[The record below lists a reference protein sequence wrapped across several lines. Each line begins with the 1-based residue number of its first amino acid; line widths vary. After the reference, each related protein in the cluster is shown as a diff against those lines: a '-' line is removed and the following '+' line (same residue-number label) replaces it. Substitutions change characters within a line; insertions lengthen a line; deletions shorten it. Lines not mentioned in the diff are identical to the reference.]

1 MLQFSRNKVVS
12 IVRKDADTLDVH
24 GVLDDTIY
32 ALEVDLCVRISDMEF
47 LSLEGKWNRWTTP
60 ECPKSLPFLQDAV
73 GFRIEPGITQKLQK
87 TVGRKAC
94 RHFATILTE
103 CCKSVR
109 EAVKIIRWEDA
120 KKKNTELSFEEFLRS
135 GGGDTPKAPS
145 EAPKDKPTEAPSG
158 QAESASPET
167 AQVTASPAP
176 GDNAARPEADMA
188 SGGFLIDLHTHTYP
202 PSPCSSVSANEMIEN
217 AKQAGLN
224 GICLT
229 DHNYAWEA
237 DAVAKLSQKHGFL
250 LLRGSEVT
258 TDQGHMLVFGL
269 DKAIGASGIVK
280 IAELREEVEKADGFM
295 IVAHPF
301 RGFLTFG
308 VGQLGLTVEK
318 AAERPFF
325 KYVDAVEVMNGK
337 VTKKENDFASQVA
350 AALGLPTTG
359 GSDAHEASE
368 VGIYATRFPDP
379 IANEKE
385 LIAALKSGNYSP
397 VAFRK

>member
-24 GVLDDTIY
+24 GVLDDSIY

-60 ECPKSLPFLQDAV
+60 ECPRSLPFLQDAV
-73 GFRIEPGITQKLQK
+73 GFRIEPGITKKLQK
-87 TVGRKAC
+87 TVGRKSC
-94 RHFATILTE
+94 RHFATILIE

-120 KKKNTELSFEEFLRS
+120 KKDCPELSFAEFLRS
-135 GGGDTPKAPS
+135 GGGDVAGPPPETPKDEKTEASSASAESAPS
-145 EAPKDKPTEAPSG
+145 ETVRTAKPGDSAAPS
-158 QAESASPET
+158 ET
-167 AQVTASPAP
+167 AA
-176 GDNAARPEADMA
+176 A
-188 SGGFLIDLHTHTYP
+188 SGGFIIDLHTHTYP
-202 PSPCSSVSANEMIEN
+202 ASNCSTVSVDDIIEN
-217 AKQAGLN
+217 AKQIGLN

-229 DHNYAWEA
+229 DHNYVWEP
-237 DAVAKLSQKHGFL
+237 DQVDELRQKHGFL
-250 LLRGSEVT
+250 ILRGNEVT
-258 TDQGHMLVFGL
+258 TDQGHMVVFGL
-269 DKAIGASGIVK
+269 DKPIGASGIVK
-280 IAELREEVEKADGFM
+280 VPELREEVEKAGGFM

-350 AALGLPTTG
+350 GALGLPSTG

-368 VGIYATRFPDP
+368 VGIYATCFPDP
-379 IANEKE
+379 IADEAE

-397 VAFRK
+397 LAFRK

>member
-47 LSLEGKWNRWTTP
+47 LSLDGKWNRWTTP

-73 GFRIEPGITQKLQK
+73 GFRIEQGITQKLQK

-120 KKKNTELSFEEFLRS
+120 KKKNTKLSFEEFLRS
-135 GGGDTPKAPS
+135 GGGDTPETPQESS
-145 EAPKDKPTEAPSG
+145 EDE
-158 QAESASPET
+158 QAEVSSEQVEAV
-167 AQVTASPAP
+167 AKVTAPPASE
-176 GDNAARPEADMA
+176 DNAARPVANTA

-202 PSPCSSVSANEMIEN
+202 PSPCSSVSADEMIEN

-308 VGQLGLTVEK
+308 VSQLGLTVEK